1 MNTETKTPKSVGSLA
16 WSADSAP
23 TYCEAIESLYSWS
36 SNYQDFR
43 PFRMFL
49 DLVGHSAE
57 NLGEPLADWKNPSES
72 MGYVEL
78 GKLGE
83 ALAEWSNRPQ
93 DCEAFVLEL
102 LEVESEFGL

>member
-1 MNTETKTPKSVGSLA
+1 
-16 WSADSAP
+16 
-23 TYCEAIESLYSWS
+23 
-36 SNYQDFR
+36 
-43 PFRMFL
+43 MFL

-57 NLGEPLADWKNPSES
+57 NLGSPLADWKDPSES

-102 LEVESEFGL
+102 LSVESEFGL